1 MIGKLRIQS
10 LLLMALFVL
19 VVLSPGSFTVCAG
32 APSQTVELQILSV
45 NDFHGA
51 LSAGGKN
58 PGAAQLAR
66 YIDELRS
73 QKPDGT
79 LLVSAGD
86 MFQGSPDSNLLY
98 GRTVV
103 DIMNHLR
110 FDAMTIGNH
119 EFDWGED
126 VLRQRI
132 SQAQFPF
139 VCANI
144 IDKQTGKPVDFL
156 PPFVLIERQGIKI
169 AVIGIATPE
178 TAVKTNPKWIAG
190 YRFADPAA
198 VLRDIMPELIRQG
211 ADIVIA
217 LTHLPSWM
225 DEQGMITGEGA
236 AVAKEVPDLA
246 AVITGHSH
254 QAVYGLVND
263 VPVIQAGYNGR
274 AVGVIELVYD
284 VVSRKVTEA
293 SVRTDSIPTDGPL
306 ADPAVQAILTAAQTE
321 IAPVKET
328 EVGYLTA
335 PLSHDRYAP
344 VQTLLGQWVTD
355 SMRQAAKA
363 DMAFQ
368 NTGGLRA
375 DLMQGR
381 ITIGQL
387 YEVLPFDNTLFT
399 VEMTGRQL
407 LRVIEFGLDNKYGMV
422 QFSGLR
428 IVWDQQ
434 ASPGNRLVGVTLA
447 DGRPLLPDKSYVVV
461 TNDFMASGGDGFTMF
476 KEGKKAHDTNIPV
489 RDVLVD
495 VFRRQGAIHFTGDD
509 RLLNRPITR
518 QQQEAA

>member
-1 MIGKLRIQS
+1 MIGKLRVRS
-10 LLLMALFVL
+10 LFLALLFVL
-19 VVLSPGSFTVCAG
+19 VVLLPGSFTVCAG

-58 PGAAQLAR
+58 PGAAQLAQ
-66 YIDELRS
+66 YIAELRS
-73 QKPDGT
+73 RNPDGT

-110 FDAMTIGNH
+110 FDAMAIGNH
-119 EFDWGED
+119 EFDWGTD

-132 SQAQFPF
+132 SQARFPF

-144 IDKQTGKPVDFL
+144 IDKRTGKPVDFL
-156 PPFVLIERQGIKI
+156 PPFALIERQGIKI

-198 VLRDIMPELIRQG
+198 VLQGIMPDVIRQG

-225 DEQGMITGEGA
+225 DDKGLTGEGA
-236 AVAKEVPDLA
+236 ALAEQVPGLT

-254 QAVYGLVND
+254 QEVRGLVNG

-274 AVGVIELVYD
+274 AMGVIELAYD
-284 VVSRKVTEA
+284 VVNRKVTGA
-293 SVRTDSIPTDGPL
+293 AVRTDAIPTDGSL
-306 ADPAVQAILTAAQTE
+306 ADGAVQTILTAAQTE
-321 IAPVKET
+321 VAPIKET
-328 EVGYLTA
+328 EIGYLSTS
-335 PLSHDRYAP
+335 LDHDRYAP
-344 VQTLLGQWVTD
+344 KQTLLGQWVTD
-355 SMRQAAKA
+355 NMRNMAKA
-363 DMAFQ
+363 DVAFQ

-375 DLMQGR
+375 DLTQGR

-387 YEVLPFDNTLFT
+387 YEVLPFDNTLCT

-407 LRVIEFGLDNKYGMV
+407 LSVITFGLDNKYGMV

-428 IVWDQQ
+428 VNWDEQ
-434 ASPGNRLVGVTLA
+434 APPGSRLLGVTLA
-447 DGRPLLPDKSYVVV
+447 DGRPLLPDKRYIVV
-461 TNDFMASGGDGFTMF
+461 TNDFMATGGDGFTMF
-476 KEGKKAHDTNIPV
+476 REGKNALDTNIPV
-489 RDVLVD
+489 RDILVD
-495 VFRRQGAIHFTGDD
+495 AFRRQGTIHFIGDD
-509 RLLNRPITR
+509 RLLNRPSAR